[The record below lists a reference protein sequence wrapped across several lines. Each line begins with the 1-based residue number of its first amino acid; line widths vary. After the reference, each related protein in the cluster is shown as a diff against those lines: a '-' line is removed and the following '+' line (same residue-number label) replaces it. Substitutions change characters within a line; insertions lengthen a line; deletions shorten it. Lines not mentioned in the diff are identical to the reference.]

1 MPAELSPDEVD
12 SQVRAEAFR
21 FLATQTQMLG
31 DRLPYSVLLR
41 GFDFAG
47 QRVPL
52 VGPQGIFKPALLA
65 RVPLT
70 IMTAPPVPNRA
81 RPYDDGL
88 HSDGTLRY
96 RYRGTDPEHH
106 ENRGLR
112 EAMARHTPLVYLHG
126 VDKGA
131 YLAAW
136 PVYVVRD
143 DPYSLAFTV
152 DLDGQGLSLGS
163 AEAVA
168 DRELHR
174 RYVQVTTLRR
184 VHQEEF
190 RRRVLRAYR
199 ECCSLC
205 RLRHRELLDAAHIIP
220 DSDPR
225 GDAAVANALAL
236 CKLHHAA
243 FDQQLI
249 GVRPDLVVEV
259 RPDVLAET
267 DGPMLIH
274 GLQEM
279 HGLRLVVPK
288 EESQQPDP
296 ERLEARYQLFRRAS

>member
-1 MPAELSPDEVD
+1 
-12 SQVRAEAFR
+12 
-21 FLATQTQMLG
+21 MLG
-31 DRLPYSVLLR
+31 DRLPHSVLHR

-47 QRVPL
+47 TRVPL
-52 VGPQGIFKPALLA
+52 VGPQGIFKPAVVP

-70 IMTAPPVPNRA
+70 IMTAPPIPNRP

-88 HSDGTLRY
+88 RPDGTLLY
-96 RYRGTDPEHH
+96 KYRGTDPEHH

-112 EAMARHTPLVYLHG
+112 EAMARHIPLIYLHG
-126 VDKGA
+126 IEKGV

-136 PVYVVRD
+136 PVYVVGD
-143 DPYSLAFTV
+143 DRYSLAFTV
-152 DLDGQGLSLGS
+152 DLEGRDLSLGS

-199 ECCSLC
+199 ESCALC

-225 GDAAVANALAL
+225 GDAEVSNALSL

-259 RPDVLAET
+259 RADVLTES

-274 GLQEM
+274 GLQQM
-279 HGLRLVVPK
+279 HGLHWIVPNQT
-288 EESQQPDP
+288 SQRPDP
-296 ERLEARYQLFRRAS
+296 DRLEARYQLFREAS